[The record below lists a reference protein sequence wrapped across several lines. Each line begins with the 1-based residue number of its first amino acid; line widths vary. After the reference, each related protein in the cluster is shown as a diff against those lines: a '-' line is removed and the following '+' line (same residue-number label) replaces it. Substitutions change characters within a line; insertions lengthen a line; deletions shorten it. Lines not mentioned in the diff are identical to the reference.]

1 MVHYTGGKTNTDFW
15 KYVTYD
21 KPISDKVS
29 DILNLSKTRLTRW
42 DDFDTYYGCVN
53 QIVWNTTLAGLGH
66 FKKGNHRKVFST
78 WGLYEE
84 MLESE
89 LEQHILDMRNFSF
102 VCSNAKSVLE
112 LLK

>member
-66 FKKGNHRKVFST
+66 FKRNHRKVFHL
-78 WGLYEE
+78 G
-84 MLESE
+84 
-89 LEQHILDMRNFSF
+89 IVRRNVGERIRTTHFGNEKF
-102 VCSNAKSVLE
+102 
-112 LLK
+112 